1 MVPSEAAG
9 HHVLQPRVAVRH
21 VAAPAAM
28 PLHLAASVPHAAV
41 VQVLLVAVLP
51 HPVVAVE
58 HLAVAVAVPLAAV
71 ADTSEEAADK

>member
-1 MVPSEAAG
+1 
-9 HHVLQPRVAVRH
+9 
-21 VAAPAAM
+21 M

-58 HLAVAVAVPLAAV
+58 PLAVAVAVPLAAV